1 MKFSVVTPSFRSS
14 SWLKLCIASVA
25 DQEGVS
31 FEHLVQ
37 DACSDDGTQDWLPHD
52 GRVKACIEKDQGMYD
67 AINRGLRRASGEI
80 LSYLNA
86 DEQYLPGA
94 LAAVGRAFDR
104 KPELDILLADSV
116 VVDERGQFIC
126 CRKSLVPWA
135 LLAWT
140 FVPMTTASLFFRRR
154 LLDEYNLF
162 FDTRWRGIGD
172 VMWMR
177 DALRLKLRI
186 GVLRRYTSAFTE
198 TGDNLSLK
206 PSFLRER
213 QLTVRM
219 RPWWAHWFRW
229 PLHQVHRFRAL
240 VNGIYWERPFTYSIY
255 TREHPER
262 RTDFFV
268 AKPTAIWWQ
277 RHAQA
282 KPD

>member
-37 DACSDDGTQDWLPHD
+37 DACSDDGTQDWLPRD
-52 GRVKACIEKDQGMYD
+52 SRVKACIEKDQGMYD
-67 AINRGLRRASGEI
+67 AINRGLRRAAGEI

-94 LAAVGRAFDR
+94 LAAVGEAFDR
-104 KPELDILLADSV
+104 EPGLDILLADSV
-116 VVDERGQFIC
+116 VVDERGEFIC

-154 LLDEYNLF
+154 VLDEFNLF

-198 TGDNLSLK
+198 TGDNLSL
-206 PSFLRER
+206 SAGFLRER
-213 QLTVRM
+213 ELTVRM
-219 RPWWAHWFRW
+219 RPWWAQGFRW
-229 PLHQVHRFRAL
+229 PLLQLHRARAL
-240 VNGIYWERPFTYSIY
+240 FNGVYAQRPFTYSIY

-277 RHAQA
+277 RHSQA
-282 KPD
+282 KPA

>member
-1 MKFSVVTPSFRSS
+1 MRFSVVTPSFRSS

-31 FEHLVQ
+31 LEHLVQ
-37 DACSDDGTQDWLPHD
+37 DACSEDGTQDWLPHD
-52 GRVKACIEKDQGMYD
+52 PRVKACIEKDHGMYD

-94 LAAVGRAFDR
+94 LTAVGEAFER
-104 KPELDILLADSV
+104 EPRLDILLADSV
-116 VVDERGQFIC
+116 VVDEGGQFIC

-154 LLDEYNLF
+154 VLDEYNLF

-198 TGDNLSLK
+198 TGENLSLK

-229 PLHQVHRFRAL
+229 PLHQVHRLRAL
-240 VNGIYWERPFTYSIY
+240 FNGVYWERPFSYSIY
-255 TREHPER
+255 TRAHPEQ

-277 RHAQA
+277 RHGQA
-282 KPD
+282 KPA